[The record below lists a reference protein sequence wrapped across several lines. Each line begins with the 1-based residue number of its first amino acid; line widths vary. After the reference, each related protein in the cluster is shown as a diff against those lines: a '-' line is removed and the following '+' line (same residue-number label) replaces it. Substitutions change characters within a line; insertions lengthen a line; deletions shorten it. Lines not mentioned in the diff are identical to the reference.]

1 MNKPIVVNL
10 MGAPCAGKST
20 LAALVFSKL
29 KMENINCEIVTE
41 FAKDLVWNDA
51 LNGLN
56 NQLYVFS
63 EQFYRVWRLKD
74 KVDVI
79 ITDSPMILSIFYNRR
94 QKAEDMLPDELFA
107 PLVLNLNKDYNNMNY
122 FLKRSHKYEQ
132 KGRKHTE
139 QESSAIESGLIKMLD
154 GFGIK
159 YKEIYSGENT
169 ANEIVKDVKSALAK
183 SVNPEFTR

>member
-1 MNKPIVVNL
+1 MSKPIVVNL
-10 MGAPCAGKST
+10 LGAPCAGKST

-51 LNGLN
+51 LNSLN

-63 EQFYRVWRLKD
+63 EQFYRIWRLKN

-107 PLVLNLNKDYNNMNY
+107 PLVLSLNKDYDNMNY
-122 FLKRSHKYEQ
+122 FIKRSHRYEQ

-139 QESSAIESGLIKMLD
+139 QESADIEDGLLKMLND
-154 GFGIK
+154 FNIE
-159 YKEIYSGENT
+159 YKETHCSEAM
-169 ANEIVKDVKSALAK
+169 ANLIVDDIKKRLEDA
-183 SVNPEFTR
+183 